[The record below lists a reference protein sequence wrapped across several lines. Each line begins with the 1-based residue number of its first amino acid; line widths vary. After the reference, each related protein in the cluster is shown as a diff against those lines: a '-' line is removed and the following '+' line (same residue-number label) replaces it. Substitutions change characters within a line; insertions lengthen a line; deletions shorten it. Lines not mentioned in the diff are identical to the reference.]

1 MHCVECFKYNLTRAC
16 EIEQA
21 NLKQNQVKMK
31 QLYDTDAMIRT
42 FKSGEKV
49 MFYYLFVVIHY
60 MLHIVGNL

>member
-31 QLYDTDAMIRT
+31 QLYDKDAMIRT

-60 MLHIVGNL
+60 MLHIVGYL